1 MTVPIL
7 PGVLTTPTVLPD
19 GYDATADPTHLGCA
33 GAPAN
38 RSLSASRGEVAGGQ
52 SGSHDA
58 GRTPRWAA
66 LAVAGQHHVGPARQ
80 RIGKAWA
87 ALRAVCRR
95 LPDSGQEPPC
105 RATGHAEHYP
115 IR

>member
-52 SGSHDA
+52 SGNHDA

-66 LAVAGQHHVGPARQ
+66 DASHTVDNFEFSVELT
-80 RIGKAWA
+80 
-87 ALRAVCRR
+87 LRRHRCAR
-95 LPDSGQEPPC
+95 LPAPKRE
-105 RATGHAEHYP
+105 AK
-115 IR
+115 